1 MRSLILLCIS
11 VFLICTDRIT
21 TWIAI
26 NSGMG
31 REINPYVNT
40 GSFVELIL
48 SPVPIAMCALFLFS
62 LLLTERY
69 SNQIHALLMKKSALA
84 PMCLLPLFFIWM
96 MTFIC
101 INNVLGV
108 LGFITPLTR
117 ASTFFSFIT
126 EDPYL
131 QFGIAVQILNVAGL
145 PLLTCIAERIYA
157 PENTPTAL
165 NPSANSSPQ
174 HET

>member
-1 MRSLILLCIS
+1 MRSLTLLCIS
-11 VFLICTDRIT
+11 LFLICTDRVT

-26 NSGMG
+26 NSGKA

-40 GSFVELIL
+40 GSFVDLVL
-48 SPVPIAMCALFLFS
+48 SPVPISMCALFLLL

-69 SNQIHALLMKKSALA
+69 SNQIHALLIKKSALA
-84 PMCLLPLFFIWM
+84 PMCLLPLFFIWT

-117 ASTFFSFIT
+117 ASTFFSFVT

-131 QFGIAVQILNVAGL
+131 QFGITVQILNIAGL
-145 PLLTCIAERIYA
+145 PVLTRIAEKIYT
-157 PENTPTAL
+157 PENLSPPA
-165 NPSANSSPQ
+165 NNSSIQIPQ
-174 HET
+174 HDT

>member
-11 VFLICTDRIT
+11 LFLICTDRVT

-26 NSGMG
+26 SSGMA

-40 GSFVELIL
+40 GSFFELVL
-48 SPVPIAMCALFLFS
+48 SPVPISMCALFLFL

-69 SNQIHALLMKKSALA
+69 SNQIHALVKRKSALA
-84 PMCLLPLFFIWM
+84 PMCLLPLFFLWV

-108 LGFITPLTR
+108 LGFPTPLTR
-117 ASTFFSFIT
+117 ASTFFSFLT
-126 EDPYL
+126 DDPYL
-131 QFGIAVQILNVAGL
+131 QLGIAVQILNVAGL
-145 PLLTCIAERIYA
+145 PLLMRIAERIYA
-157 PENTPTAL
+157 PKNTPTSL
-165 NPSANSSPQ
+165 TTSANSTPQ